1 MCYFAMKKSILETMA
16 LCAQNLDENAR
27 IDHVLIQSETRTE
40 VYKRLA
46 DGNFSPEPKEALCLD
61 NLWEFR
67 IDSFPLIMRST
78 GDVLWVGQKIAQVS
92 PEDFATPHLCVLKI
106 VLNLNHTSFKASA
119 KGANCVPMSTAYD
132 MLRLQEAL
140 AVARARWSHIRENGA
155 FDPVNTDGAVLE
167 KLRREIFRYRDDI
180 ARICLEE
187 RFEPPAVLGL
197 EDNLPPRI
205 DDEYMVRGYE
215 YRDDAEEL
223 LAKLAKDPR
232 YARLRDSL
240 GVSSPVDMDLATN
253 TGRFLWKIHE
263 LEDAVE
269 TDDLLKMRNLLSIR
283 EDVEKYLAPFED
295 EKPEKPKKAT
305 KLRCK

>member
-1 MCYFAMKKSILETMA
+1 MCCFAMKKSILETMT

-27 IDHVLIQSETRTE
+27 IDHVLIQSETKTE

-46 DGNFSPEPKEALCLD
+46 DGNFSPEPKTSLCLD

-78 GDVLWVGQKIAQVS
+78 GDVLWVGQKITQVS

-106 VLNLNHTSFKASA
+106 MLNVDHARFNASA
-119 KGANCVPMSTAYD
+119 KGANCTPMATAYD

-140 AVARARWSHIRENGA
+140 AVARARWNHIRENGA
-155 FDPVNTDGAVLE
+155 FDPTNTDGAVLE

-180 ARICLEE
+180 ARICLEN
-187 RFEPPAVLGL
+187 RFEPPAVLDL
-197 EDNLPPRI
+197 EDNLPPHI
-205 DDEYMVRGYE
+205 DGEYMVRGYE
-215 YRDDAEEL
+215 YRDEAEKFLENL
-223 LAKLAKDPR
+223 SKDPR
-232 YARLRDSL
+232 YARLRRSL
-240 GVSSPVDMDLATN
+240 GVNSPVDMDLATN

-283 EDVEKYLAPFED
+283 EDAEKYLGPFE
-295 EKPEKPKKAT
+295 EKTEKPKKAA